1 MNKEMTLDDCIER
14 LHQLAPGSIGDLMNF
29 WVVSEDR
36 ERGEYTLRC
45 KTFDWMRNTGGSLHG
60 GMGAAIL
67 DQAMGYVAYS
77 YIPGPGKNLTVQMQQ
92 SFYRPLIPG
101 EDVIVRV
108 RVISAG
114 RTLISMTAEASRASD
129 PNQIC
134 ISGSGTSYFKLE
146 K

>member
-1 MNKEMTLDDCIER
+1 MNKKMTLDDCIER

-29 WVVSEDR
+29 SVVSEER

-92 SFYRPLIPG
+92 SFHRPLIPG
-101 EDVIVRV
+101 EDAIVRV

>member
-1 MNKEMTLDDCIER
+1 MTLDDCIER